1 MAKTPSK
8 HSIPDNFP
16 TEAESAMVWHGGSF
30 EADQWVILLTATY
43 LAEIDSAMR
52 AFQGLRIPMGF
63 ISPETFHLPTLGP
76 FIRDIVAMDIY
87 HGKGFAVLRGIPVHK
102 YSDQENTIIHVGLAS
117 WLGRLR
123 GRQDKLGNLVIR
135 HIKDVTSTGTGI
147 PIGTAQY
154 TSDSQAFHTDFGDI
168 VSLYCIDT
176 SASGGTSHLA
186 SLGQIYNDL
195 YECRPDVIGVLAGD
209 WPFATFE
216 KQAITQRPA
225 LFYHRG
231 RLAMQYSRRLFTGFG
246 DFRNDEVSKA
256 LTMAHMDAMDNLEFL
271 ARKNSISM
279 NLQRGDV
286 QWVNNLGILHSRDAF
301 QDNDIHRRELQR
313 IWVRNE
319 EMAWDLPKA
328 LDGLWNR
335 IFYSME
341 LHQQEFAPIE
351 SRIKTR
357 GPGGKTGN
365 FHDNLQGNEWTGEQK
380 APERYTFLKG
390 ETGNVKFEGQEWA
403 ETAQSLGESQWPS
416 RDEINSRAGNL
427 DGDEWNEVRKE
438 WPGGLQGQEWTSLRG
453 REWGAASKSQKR
465 AKNLKG
471 GGCCTKLV
479 GGEWAE
485 SLRVSEVVEDLKGYE
500 WTTKSG
506 QQKSTRN
513 LEGND
518 DESLSTL
525 LGNEWAG
532 GMKGSEWSGHRQKAE
547 GVVGHFKDAERTCA
561 LEGNEWTAKDIKSSP
576 SPHASGAVGMGTLN
590 SDE

>member
-1 MAKTPSK
+1 MPHAVSSISYDPDHSLFSARAKALMAKTPSK

-30 EADQWVILLTATY
+30 EADH
-43 LAEIDSAMR
+43 
-52 AFQGLRIPMGF
+52 
-63 ISPETFHLPTLGP
+63 PETFHLPTLGP

-154 TSDSQAFHTDFGDI
+154 TLTTTADSQAFHTDFGDI

-246 DFRNDEVSKA
+246 DFRNDEVSRA

-427 DGDEWNEVRKE
+427 DGDEWNE
-438 WPGGLQGQEWTSLRG
+438 
-453 REWGAASKSQKR
+453 
-465 AKNLKG
+465 
-471 GGCCTKLV
+471 LV

-518 DESLSTL
+518 DESLSTI